1 MKNTGEKEAVKKIG
15 KGAEPEDNKIE
26 KEYEL
31 RHRKVLIFFMAACTI
46 LESVI
51 AGVLSRQA
59 ADRCM
64 ALLFLGIFY
73 SILFLTGME
82 LYRGQQDWFYKK
94 TENYLHLALCHGIS
108 STVAVLFLFLP
119 EFARPVLLLS
129 VGMSM
134 ETSPFFGM
142 AAGIFHAFIYAL
154 CGQGSLYVMILDL
167 LLLLCGCF
175 ASTFFYKKEYF
186 RWELLFLFQFAFAGI
201 MIFSYLQTGQLEQ
214 NMLIYGL
221 FNGLISSFGAAMINQ
236 IYTLPVQKTA
246 PAEHTLDILDIK
258 ILQKKE
264 RILSEDFELICAM
277 KEFSAADYLHARK
290 VSEISEKCAELLGA
304 DPFIAAAGGL
314 YYRIGR
320 MEGEPYVENGV
331 ALARSNS
338 LPEEVIAILEEYN
351 GEKKL
356 PSTIESS
363 IVHIVDSVLGKFDVL
378 DKTML
383 SNSWNQDILVY
394 QTMNEAS
401 AAGLYDK
408 SGFSM
413 NMFLKIRDYLI
424 KEAKMF

>member
-1 MKNTGEKEAVKKIG
+1 MKKRETQRNSGSAAEAEG
-15 KGAEPEDNKIE
+15 SKIE

-31 RHRKVLIFFMAACTI
+31 RHRKFLIFFLAACTI
-46 LESVI
+46 LESTI
-51 AGVLSRQA
+51 AGILSRQA
-59 ADRCM
+59 ADRCI
-64 ALLFLGIFY
+64 ALFFLGIFY
-73 SILFLTGME
+73 AILFLTGME
-82 LYRGQQDWFYKK
+82 LYRSQQDWFYKK
-94 TENYLHLALCHGIS
+94 TENYLHLALCYFFS
-108 STVAVLFLFLP
+108 CTAAVLFIFLP
-119 EFARPVLLLS
+119 EFARPVLLLP

-142 AAGIFHAFIYAL
+142 AAGIFHTFVYAL
-154 CGQGSLYVMILDL
+154 CGQEHIFVMMCDL

-175 ASTFFYKKEYF
+175 TLTFFYKKEYF
-186 RWELLFLFQFAFAGI
+186 RWELLFLFQFTFAGI

-221 FNGLISSFGAAMINQ
+221 FNGLISSFGSAMINQ
-236 IYTLPVQKTA
+236 IYTKPEKKA
-246 PAEHTLDILDIK
+246 EPAEHNLDILDLK

-277 KEFSAADYLHARK
+277 KEFSDADYHHARK
-290 VSEISEKCAELLGA
+290 VSEISEQCARLIGA

-331 ALARSNS
+331 ALAQSNS
-338 LPEEVIAILEEYN
+338 LPDEVVSILEEYN
-351 GEKKL
+351 GEQKL

-363 IVHIVDSVLGKFDVL
+363 IVHIVDSVVGKFDVL
-378 DKTML
+378 DKEML
-383 SNSWNQDILVY
+383 SSSWNQDILVY
-394 QTMNEAS
+394 QTMNEGS